1 MHALIAAALDRS
13 RTSLLLLLFLIIGGL
28 AAYVAIPK
36 EANPDVSIPII
47 YVSVSLEGIA
57 PEDAERLL
65 VRPLEQELRSLEGI
79 KEMRSLASEGH
90 ASVTLEFDA
99 GFNARQALADVRE
112 KVDTARSKLPDEAE
126 EPTVNE
132 VNVALFPVLSIGLSG
147 PLAESELVYVARR
160 LKDNIE
166 GIAEVLSV
174 DIGGDRE
181 DLLEIVVDPQVLDSY
196 GIDYSELFNLVSRN
210 NRLVAAGSLDS
221 GAGRLS
227 MKVPGVIENLEDV
240 LSLPIKVVGGS
251 VVTFADV
258 ASIHRTFKDPTG
270 FARINGQ
277 PAIVLEVSKRSGANI
292 IATIAQVKALVA
304 QAQPLLPQ
312 GLQVSYIMDQSQ
324 EVESML
330 GDLLNNVL
338 TAIVLVLI
346 LVVASMGLRSAL
358 LVGLTIPGAF
368 LSGILLI
375 WMLGFTLNI
384 VVLFSL
390 ILVAGMLVDG
400 AIVVSE
406 LADRNLHQGQ
416 SARQA
421 WANAATR
428 MAWPVIAST
437 ATTLVVFLPLLFWP
451 GVVGQFMKYLPATV
465 ILCLLASLAMALVF
479 LPVLGAVSG
488 GRPQPLPSQASRG
501 ARAYRRLLGRLL
513 RRPGLTL
520 LGMLAL
526 IALIYTGYGRFNHG
540 VEFFPEVEPESA
552 QIWLRAR
559 GDLSV
564 QEKDALLQQVEQR
577 LLGMSEVKA
586 LYARSLAQPEG
597 QLGADVVGT
606 LQFQFVDWHQRRPA
620 SRILADMSARTADIP
635 GIVLEFREQEQGP
648 SGGKPVKLQ
657 IGALEPAKAD
667 RFVERLR
674 ASMLS
679 IGGFKDIEDD
689 RALPGIEWRLKVDRE
704 AAARFGADVLSV
716 GNAVQMVSNGLKLAT
731 YRPEDASDEVDIRVR
746 LPADWRSLD
755 QLGRLTL
762 STPSG
767 QVPLSNFVSLEPAPK
782 VGTLRRVDG
791 SRTITLQTDLAEGAR
806 LDERLQA
813 LRQAIGE
820 LPEDI
825 RLKFAGEDADQREAA
840 VFLAT
845 AFAVAIFLMTLILV
859 TQFNS
864 IYQAILVLSAIVLST
879 AGVLIGLLVTQQSFG
894 IVMVGM
900 GLIALAG
907 IVVNN
912 NIILIDTYNQLRRQ
926 GLAPREAALET
937 GSLRL
942 RPVLLTAVTTVLGLV
957 PMVIGVNVDLLTPSL
972 GVGAPSTQWWT
983 QLSSAIAG
991 GLSFATVLTLL
1002 LTPCLLVLGARFERR
1017 PSPLETFDDDLLDLP
1032 EQLHTPL
1039 PGKHGLNSPAD
1050 KSPPRPVRAG
1060 AERSPP
1066 LGKF

>member
-13 RTSLLLLLFLIIGGL
+13 RTTLLILLFLLCGGL
-28 AAYVAIPK
+28 LAYVAMPK
-36 EANPDVSIPII
+36 ESNPDVTIPMI
-47 YVSVSLEGIA
+47 YVSVTLEGIS
-57 PEDAERLL
+57 PEDGDRLL
-65 VRPLEQELRSLEGI
+65 VRPLEQELRSLEGV
-79 KEMRSLASEGH
+79 KEMSSVSSEGH
-90 ASVTLEFDA
+90 SSVTLEFDA
-99 GFNARQALADVRE
+99 GFDAKVALADVRE
-112 KVDTARSKLPDEAE
+112 KVDTARSKLPDEAD
-126 EPTVNE
+126 EPTVTE
-132 VNVALFPVLSIGLSG
+132 VNVALFPVLSVGLSG
-147 PLAESELVYVARR
+147 PIAETELVYIARR
-160 LKDNIE
+160 LKENIE
-166 GIAEVLSV
+166 GIGEVLSV
-174 DIGGDRE
+174 TIGGDRE
-181 DLLEIVVDPQVLDSY
+181 DLIEIVVDPQVLDSY
-196 GIDYSELFNLVSRN
+196 GIDYNELFNLVSRN
-210 NRLVAAGSLDS
+210 NRLVAAGSLDT
-221 GAGRLS
+221 GAGRMS
-227 MKVPGVIENLEDV
+227 MKVPGVIEDLEDV
-240 LSLPIKVVGGS
+240 MNMPIKVVGDS

-258 ASIHRTFKDPTG
+258 ATIRRTFKDPTG

-277 PAIVLEVSKRSGANI
+277 PAIVLEVAKRSGANI
-292 IATIAQVKALVA
+292 LATIDQVKALME
-304 QAQPLLPQ
+304 QAKPLLPP
-312 GLQVSYIMDQSQ
+312 GVEVSYIMDQSQ
-324 EVESML
+324 EVQNML

-346 LVVASMGLRSAL
+346 LVVASMGMRSAL

-406 LADRNLHQGQ
+406 LADRYLQQGQ
-416 SARQA
+416 SPRQA

-465 ILCLLASLAMALVF
+465 IICLLASLAMALVF

-488 GRPQPLPSQASRG
+488 GKARPQATTSNRAG
-501 ARAYRRLLGRLL
+501 TAYRHLLATLL
-513 RRPGLTL
+513 KRPGLTL

-526 IALIYTGYGRFNHG
+526 IALIYIGYGRFNHG

-559 GDLSV
+559 GDLSI
-564 QEKDALLQQVEQR
+564 QEKDALLRQVEKQV
-577 LLGMSEVKA
+577 LGMREVKA

-597 QLGADVVGT
+597 QLGADVIGT

-620 SRILADMSARTADIP
+620 KDILAEMSQRTAGIP
-635 GIVLEFREQEQGP
+635 GVVLEFRKQEEGP
-648 SGGKPVKLQ
+648 TDGKPVKLQ
-657 IGALEPAKAD
+657 ISTLDTALTEQW
-667 RFVERLR
+667 VERIRGEMQKL
-674 ASMLS
+674 
-679 IGGFKDIEDD
+679 GGFVDIEDD
-689 RALPGIEWRLKVDRE
+689 RALPGIEWRIKVDRE

-716 GNAVQMVSNGLKLAT
+716 GNAVQMITNGLKLAT
-731 YRPEDASDEVDIRVR
+731 YRPEDATDEVDIRVR
-746 LPADWRSLD
+746 LPNNWRSLD

-762 STPSG
+762 NTAAG
-767 QVPLSNFVSLEPAPK
+767 QVPLSNFVDLQPAPK

-791 SRTITLQTDLAEGAR
+791 DRTITLQADLADGAR
-806 LDERLQA
+806 LDERLKA
-813 LRQAIGE
+813 LRKALGE
-820 LPEDI
+820 VPAEVKV
-825 RLKFAGEDADQREAA
+825 KFTGEDADQQEAA
-840 VFLAT
+840 TFLMT
-845 AFAVAIFLMTLILV
+845 AFLVAIFLMAIILV

-864 IYQAILVLSAIVLST
+864 LYQAALVLSAIVLST
-879 AGVLIGLLVTQQSFG
+879 AGVLIGLLVNGQSFG

-942 RPVLLTAVTTVLGLV
+942 RPVLLTAVTTILGLM
-957 PMVIGVNVDLLTPSL
+957 PMVLSINVDLLTPSL
-972 GVGAPSTQWWT
+972 GFGAPSTQWWT

-991 GLSFATVLTLL
+991 GLAFATVLTLL

-1017 PSPLETFDDDLLDLP
+1017 PPPLETYDTDLLDLP
-1032 EQLHTPL
+1032 EHLVASK
-1039 PGKHGLNSPAD
+1039 PGKARLQ
-1050 KSPPRPVRAG
+1050 
-1060 AERSPP
+1060 RSD
-1066 LGKF
+1066 

>member
-1 MHALIAAALDRS
+1 MHTLIAAALDRS
-13 RTSLLLLLFLIIGGL
+13 RTSLLFLAFLILGGL
-28 AAYVAIPK
+28 AAYIAIPK
-36 EANPDVSIPII
+36 ESNPDVAIPII
-47 YVSVSLEGIA
+47 YVSVTLEGIS
-57 PEDAERLL
+57 PEDGERLL
-65 VRPLEQELRSLEGI
+65 VRPLEQELRSLEGV
-79 KEMRSLASEGH
+79 KEMRSVSSEGH

-99 GFNARQALADVRE
+99 GFDAKVALADVRE
-112 KVDTARSKLPDEAE
+112 KVDTARSKLPEEAD

-147 PLAESELVYVARR
+147 PIAETELVYIARR
-160 LKDNIE
+160 LKENIE

-174 DIGGDRE
+174 EIGGDRE

-196 GIDYSELFNLVSRN
+196 GIDYNELFNLVSRN
-210 NRLVAAGSLDS
+210 NRLVAAGSLDT
-221 GAGRLS
+221 GAGRMS

-240 LSLPIKVVGGS
+240 MSMPIKVVGNS

-258 ASIHRTFKDPTG
+258 ASIRRTFKDPTG

-292 IATIAQVKALVA
+292 IATIEQVKALLE
-304 QAQPLLPQ
+304 QAKPLLPA
-312 GLQVSYIMDQSQ
+312 GVAVSYIMDQSQ
-324 EVESML
+324 EVQSML

-406 LADRNLHQGQ
+406 LADRYLHQGQ
-416 SARQA
+416 SPRQA

-479 LPVLGAVSG
+479 LPVLGAVTG
-488 GRPQPLPSQASRG
+488 GAPQPQAQHASRAG
-501 ARAYRRLLGRLL
+501 SAYRRLLEKLL

-526 IALIYTGYGRFNHG
+526 IALIYVGYGRFNHG

-564 QEKDALLQQVEQR
+564 QEKDTLLKQVEKQV
-577 LLGMSEVKA
+577 LGMREVKA
-586 LYARSLAQPEG
+586 LYARSLAQPDG
-597 QLGADVVGT
+597 QLGADVIGT
-606 LQFQFVDWHQRRPA
+606 LQFQFVDWYQRRPA
-620 SRILADMSARTADIP
+620 KDILAEMSRRTAGIP
-635 GIVLEFREQEQGP
+635 GVRLEFRKQEQGP
-648 SGGKPVKLQ
+648 TDGKPVKLQ
-657 IGALEPAKAD
+657 ISALDPALSEQW
-667 RFVERLR
+667 VERIRGEMTRL
-674 ASMLS
+674 
-679 IGGFKDIEDD
+679 GGFADIEDD
-689 RALPGIEWRLKVDRE
+689 RALPGIEWRIKVDRE

-716 GNAVQMVSNGLKLAT
+716 GNAVQMITNGLKLAT
-731 YRPEDASDEVDIRVR
+731 YRPEDATDEVDIRVR
-746 LPADWRSLD
+746 LPGNWRSLD

-762 STPSG
+762 STPTG
-767 QVPLSNFVSLEPAPK
+767 QVPLSNFVDLQPAPK

-791 SRTITLQTDLAEGAR
+791 DRTITLQADLAEGAR
-806 LDERLQA
+806 LDERLKA
-813 LRQAIGE
+813 LREALGE
-820 LPEDI
+820 VPAEVEVQ
-825 RLKFAGEDADQREAA
+825 FAGEDADQREAA
-840 VFLAT
+840 TFLMT
-845 AFAVAIFLMTLILV
+845 AFVVAIFLMAIILV

-864 IYQAILVLSAIVLST
+864 LYQAALVLSAIVLST
-879 AGVLIGLLVTQQSFG
+879 AGVLMGLLVNGQSFG

-926 GLAPREAALET
+926 GLEPREAALET

-942 RPVLLTAVTTVLGLV
+942 RPVLLTAVTTILGLM
-957 PMVIGVNVDLLTPSL
+957 PMVLSVNVDLLSPSL
-972 GVGAPSTQWWT
+972 GFGAPSTQWWT

-991 GLSFATVLTLL
+991 GLAFATALTLL

-1017 PSPLETFDDDLLDLP
+1017 PPPLETYDTDLLDLP
-1032 EQLHTPL
+1032 EHLIAAKPDKAQLQRT
-1039 PGKHGLNSPAD
+1039 D
-1050 KSPPRPVRAG
+1050 
-1060 AERSPP
+1060 
-1066 LGKF
+1066 

>member
-13 RTSLLLLLFLIIGGL
+13 RTSLLFLAFLILGGL
-28 AAYVAIPK
+28 AAYIAIPK
-36 EANPDVSIPII
+36 ESNPDVAIPII
-47 YVSVSLEGIA
+47 YVSVTLEGIS
-57 PEDAERLL
+57 PEDGERLL
-65 VRPLEQELRSLEGI
+65 VRPLEQELRSLEGV
-79 KEMRSLASEGH
+79 KEMRSVSSEGH

-99 GFNARQALADVRE
+99 GFDAKVALADVRE
-112 KVDTARSKLPDEAE
+112 KVDTARSKLPEEAD

-132 VNVALFPVLSIGLSG
+132 VNVALFPVLSVGLSG
-147 PLAESELVYVARR
+147 PIAETELVYIARR
-160 LKDNIE
+160 LKENIE

-174 DIGGDRE
+174 EIGGDRE

-196 GIDYSELFNLVSRN
+196 GIDYNELFNLVSRN
-210 NRLVAAGSLDS
+210 NRLVAAGSLDT
-221 GAGRLS
+221 GAGRMS

-240 LSLPIKVVGGS
+240 MSMPIKVVAGS

-258 ASIHRTFKDPTG
+258 ASIRRTFKDPTG

-292 IATIAQVKALVA
+292 IETIEQVKALLE
-304 QAQPLLPQ
+304 QAKPLLPA
-312 GLQVSYIMDQSQ
+312 GVEVSYIMDQSQ
-324 EVESML
+324 EVQSML

-406 LADRNLHQGQ
+406 LADRYLHQGQ
-416 SARQA
+416 NPRQA

-479 LPVLGAVSG
+479 LPVLGAVTG
-488 GRPQPLPSQASRG
+488 GTAQPQAQHASRAG
-501 ARAYRRLLGRLL
+501 SAYRRLLEKLL

-526 IALIYTGYGRFNHG
+526 IALIYVGYGRFNHG

-564 QEKDALLQQVEQR
+564 QEKDTLLKQVERQV
-577 LLGMSEVKA
+577 LGMREVKA
-586 LYARSLAQPEG
+586 LYARSLAQPDG
-597 QLGADVVGT
+597 QLGADVIGT

-620 SRILADMSARTADIP
+620 KDILAEMSRRTADIP
-635 GIVLEFREQEQGP
+635 GVVLEFRKQEQGP
-648 SGGKPVKLQ
+648 TDGKPVKLQ
-657 IGALEPAKAD
+657 ISAMDPALSEQW
-667 RFVERLR
+667 VERIRGEMHRL
-674 ASMLS
+674 
-679 IGGFKDIEDD
+679 GGFVDIEDD
-689 RALPGIEWRLKVDRE
+689 RALPGIEWRIKVDRE

-716 GNAVQMVSNGLKLAT
+716 GNAVQMITNGLKLAT
-731 YRPEDASDEVDIRVR
+731 YRPEDATDEVDIRVR
-746 LPADWRSLD
+746 LPGNWRSLD

-762 STPSG
+762 STPTG
-767 QVPLSNFVSLEPAPK
+767 QVPLSNFVDLQPAPK

-791 SRTITLQTDLAEGAR
+791 DRTITLQADLAEGAR
-806 LDERLQA
+806 LDERLKA
-813 LRQAIGE
+813 LREALGE
-820 LPEDI
+820 VPAEV
-825 RLKFAGEDADQREAA
+825 KVQFAGEDADQREAA
-840 VFLAT
+840 TFLMT
-845 AFAVAIFLMTLILV
+845 AFVVAIFLMAIILV

-864 IYQAILVLSAIVLST
+864 LYQAALVLSAIVLST
-879 AGVLIGLLVTQQSFG
+879 AGVLMGLLINGQSFG

-926 GLAPREAALET
+926 GLEPREAALET

-942 RPVLLTAVTTVLGLV
+942 RPVLLTAVTTILGLM
-957 PMVIGVNVDLLTPSL
+957 PMVLSVNVDLLSPSL
-972 GVGAPSTQWWT
+972 GFGAPSTQWWT

-991 GLSFATVLTLL
+991 GLAFATALTLL
-1002 LTPCLLVLGARFERR
+1002 LTPCLLVLGTRFELR
-1017 PSPLETFDDDLLDLP
+1017 PPPLETYDTDLLDLP
-1032 EQLHTPL
+1032 EHLIAAKPDKVQLQRT
-1039 PGKHGLNSPAD
+1039 D
-1050 KSPPRPVRAG
+1050 
-1060 AERSPP
+1060 
-1066 LGKF
+1066 